1 MSYRVALTPAA
12 RDDLI
17 AIRDWIAVEA
27 QSYEVADAYVNRI
40 KARIGTLSDFPG
52 RGSPRMDL
60 GPDFRSIAFER
71 RRTIIYR
78 IDDDVVRV
86 LRVLDGARDVG
97 QVFG

>member
-40 KARIGTLSDFPG
+40 KARIGTLADFPG
-52 RGSPRMDL
+52 RGSPRGDL
-60 GPDFRSIAFER
+60 GPNFRSIAFER

-78 IDDDVVRV
+78 VEGDVVRI
-86 LRVLDGARDVG
+86 LRVLDASRDLG
-97 QVFG
+97 LVFG